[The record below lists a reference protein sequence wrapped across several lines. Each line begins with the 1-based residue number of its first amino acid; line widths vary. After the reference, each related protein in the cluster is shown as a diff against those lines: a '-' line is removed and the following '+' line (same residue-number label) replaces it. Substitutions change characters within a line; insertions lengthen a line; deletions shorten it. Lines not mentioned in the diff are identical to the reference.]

1 MKKII
6 VVLAT
11 ILANF
16 IVEAQVK
23 TPQSSP
29 ESTVFQTVG
38 LTKVEVV
45 YHRPSIKGRVVF
57 GELVPFG
64 KVWRTGANENTTVSF
79 SEDIIIDGKPLLKG
93 KYAFFTLP
101 KADNWEFIFY
111 KTTDN
116 WGNPETWDEANVA
129 LRANAK
135 PLITDRRLETFTIS
149 IGNVDLDSATLELAW
164 EKTYVGLKFEV
175 PTKKAVTAS
184 IEKVLAGPTAG
195 DFFSAGQYYFHS
207 NSDLNKSLEL
217 VNKGI
222 ALTKAGADIPFW
234 YLRQKSLIQ
243 AKLNDTKGA
252 IETAKLSLEG
262 ATKAKNNDYIKMNND
277 SIAEW
282 SKK

>member
-1 MKKII
+1 M
-6 VVLAT
+6 VA
-11 ILANF
+11 ILANY

-29 ESTVFQTVG
+29 ESTILQTVG

-45 YHRPSIKGRVVF
+45 YHRPSIKGRIVF

-64 KVWRTGANENTTVSF
+64 KVWRTGANENTTISF
-79 SEDIIIDGKPLLKG
+79 SEDVVIDGKSLAKG
-93 KYAFFTLP
+93 KYALYTLP
-101 KADNWEFIFY
+101 KADNWEVIFY

-116 WGNPETWDEANVA
+116 WGTPDTRDEANVI
-129 LRANAK
+129 LRTNTK
-135 PLITDRRLETFTIS
+135 PVITDRRLETFTIS
-149 IGNVDLDSATLELAW
+149 FGNIDLDSATLELAW
-164 EKTYVGLKFEV
+164 EKTYINMKFDV

-195 DFFSAGQYYFHS
+195 DFFSAGQYYFQS

-222 ALTKAGADIPFW
+222 SLVKAGDDIPFW

-243 AKLNDTKGA
+243 AKLNDTQGA
-252 IETAKLSLEG
+252 IESAKLSLAG
-262 ATKAKNNDYIKMNND
+262 ATKAKNNDYIKMNTD
-277 SIAEW
+277 SIIEW

>member
-1 MKKII
+1 MKKILI
-6 VVLAT
+6 ALVVF
-11 ILANF
+11 LANF
-16 IVEAQVK
+16 VVEAQVK

-29 ESTVFQTVG
+29 ESTVLQTVG

-57 GELVPFG
+57 GDLVPFG
-64 KVWRTGANENTTVSF
+64 KVWRTGANENTTISF
-79 SEDIIIDGKPLLKG
+79 SEDIVIDGKPLLKG
-93 KYAFFTLP
+93 KYALYTLP
-101 KADNWEFIFY
+101 KADNWEIIFY

-116 WGNPETWDEANVA
+116 WGTPETFDEANVV
-129 LRANAK
+129 LKANAK
-135 PLITDRRLETFTIS
+135 PMITDRRLETFTIS
-149 IGNVDLDSATLELAW
+149 FGNVDLDSATLEIAW
-164 EKTYVGLKFEV
+164 EKTYVNLKFEV

-195 DFFSAGQYYFHS
+195 DFFSAGQYYFQS

-222 ALTKAGADIPFW
+222 ALTKPGADVPFW

-243 AKLNDTKGA
+243 AKLNDIKGA
-252 IETAKLSLEG
+252 IESAKLSLDG

>member
-1 MKKII
+1 MKKLI
-6 VVLAT
+6 VVLVA
-11 ILANF
+11 ILANY

-29 ESTVFQTVG
+29 ESTILQTVG

-45 YHRPSIKGRVVF
+45 YHRPSIKGRIVF

-64 KVWRTGANENTTVSF
+64 KVWRTGANENTTISF
-79 SEDIIIDGKPLLKG
+79 SEDVVIDGKSLAKG
-93 KYAFFTLP
+93 KYALYTLP
-101 KADNWEFIFY
+101 KADNWEVIFY

-116 WGNPETWDEANVA
+116 WGTPDTWDEANVI
-129 LRANAK
+129 LRTNTK
-135 PLITDRRLETFTIS
+135 PVITDRRLETFTIS
-149 IGNVDLDSATLELAW
+149 FGNIDLDSATLELAW
-164 EKTYVGLKFEV
+164 EKTYINMKFDV

-195 DFFSAGQYYFHS
+195 DFFSAGQYYFQS

-222 ALTKAGADIPFW
+222 SLVKAGDDIPFW

-243 AKLNDTKGA
+243 AKLNDTQGA
-252 IETAKLSLEG
+252 IESAKLSLAG
-262 ATKAKNNDYIKMNND
+262 ATKAKNNDYIKMNTD
-277 SIAEW
+277 SIIEW

>member
-1 MKKII
+1 MKRII
-6 VVLAT
+6 VLLAVL
-11 ILANF
+11 LVNF
-16 IVEAQVK
+16 YVDAQVK

-29 ESTVFQTVG
+29 ESTVLQTVG

-57 GELVPFG
+57 GDLVPLG
-64 KVWRTGANENTTVSF
+64 KIWRTGANENTLISF
-79 SEDIIIDGKPLLKG
+79 SDDVVIDGKTLPKG
-93 KYAFFTLP
+93 KYSLFTLP
-101 KADNWEFIFY
+101 KADNWEVIFY
-111 KTTDN
+111 KTIDN
-116 WGNPETWDEANVA
+116 WGIPETWDEANVV
-129 LRANAK
+129 LRANTK
-135 PLITDRRLETFTIS
+135 PLNTDRRLETFTIS

-164 EKTYVGLKFEV
+164 EKTYAILKFEV

-195 DFFSAGQYYFHS
+195 DFFSAGQYYYQS

-222 ALTKAGADIPFW
+222 SLIKVGDDIPFW

-252 IETAKLSLEG
+252 IESAKLSLVG

-277 SIAEW
+277 SILEW

>member
-6 VVLAT
+6 IAVVML
-11 ILANF
+11 LANF

-29 ESTVFQTVG
+29 ESTVLQTVG

-57 GELVPFG
+57 GDLVPFG
-64 KVWRTGANENTTVSF
+64 KVWRTGANENTTISF
-79 SEDIIIDGKPLLKG
+79 SDDIVIDGKPLLKG
-93 KYAFFTLP
+93 KYALYTLP
-101 KADNWEFIFY
+101 KADNWEIIFY

-116 WGNPETWDEANVA
+116 WGTPETYDEANVV
-129 LRANAK
+129 LKANAK
-135 PLITDRRLETFTIS
+135 PMITDRRLETFTIS
-149 IGNVDLDSATLELAW
+149 VGNVDLDSATLEIAW
-164 EKTYVGLKFEV
+164 EKTYVNLKFEV

-195 DFFSAGQYYFHS
+195 DFFSAGQYYFQS

-222 ALTKAGADIPFW
+222 SLTKPGADVPFW

-243 AKLNDTKGA
+243 AKLNDIKGA
-252 IETAKLSLEG
+252 IESAKLSLDG
-262 ATKAKNNDYIKMNND
+262 ATKAKNNDYIKMNTD